1 MMGGQA
7 GEGAPETLVLADL
20 KAEWDGRFVR
30 VDAQVQQLAE
40 RGVLPPAVGALYKAA
55 LDAAPQSGDLA
66 AVSAWV
72 DAVARAENAAAHAAD
87 CAAFSSSRT
96 VWWLAL
102 YEFAVVA
109 LAVAGVGWL
118 AAAWTAVGV
127 LSPAGFGAAVVHGA
141 GAGGAAGVGGAGAV
155 GAAVLS
161 FLAAAVGGSVY
172 SLYSLYVGALHRTL
186 DRDALLWYVVKPIT
200 GGVMGAFVANIA
212 LFLAQSVTGGG
223 LSTAH
228 AGTGWLFYVLVAF
241 FGGYNEKFAAQLT
254 EIFASRVTGSA
265 FLMRQASA
273 KTAGNGGGVA
283 GGGSGGT
290 GGGPAKDA

>member
-1 MMGGQA
+1 MSQTTA
-7 GEGAPETLVLADL
+7 SSILTDAF
-20 KAEWDGRFVR
+20 GRVHE
-30 VDAQVQQLAE
+30 A
-40 RGVLPPAVGALYKAA
+40 LP
-55 LDAAPQSGDLA
+55 
-66 AVSAWV
+66 
-72 DAVARAENAAAHAAD
+72 R
-87 CAAFSSSRT
+87 
-96 VWWLAL
+96 
-102 YEFAVVA
+102 
-109 LAVAGVGWL
+109 
-118 AAAWTAVGV
+118 V
-127 LSPAGFGAAVVHGA
+127 LSG
-141 GAGGAAGVGGAGAV
+141 
-155 GAAVLS
+155 
-161 FLAAAVGGSVY
+161 
-172 SLYSLYVGALHRTL
+172 L
-186 DRDALLWYVVKPIT
+186 DRDALLWYAVKPIT
-200 GGVMGAFVANIA
+200 GGVMGAFVANVA

>member
-1 MMGGQA
+1 MGGQPDGVVQEA
-7 GEGAPETLVLADL
+7 QVLAGL
-20 KAEWDGRFVR
+20 RAEWEGRFAR
-30 VDAQVQQLAE
+30 VDAQVQELAE
-40 RGVLPPAVGALYKAA
+40 QGVLTPAVGALYKAA
-55 LDAAPQSGDLA
+55 LDALPQYGDLA
-66 AVSAWV
+66 AVPAWV
-72 DAVARAENAAAHAAD
+72 DAVARVESAAAHAGR
-87 CAAFSSSRT
+87 CLAFSASRS

-102 YEFAVVA
+102 YEFLVFA
-109 LAVAGVGWL
+109 LAVAGGVWVAVGWMADPNGAGVGL
-118 AAAWTAVGV
+118 AT
-127 LSPAGFGAAVVHGA
+127 A
-141 GAGGAAGVGGAGAV
+141 GAGGA
-155 GAAVLS
+155 GAATAAAVS

-186 DRDALLWYVVKPIT
+186 DRDALLWYIVKPVT

-223 LSTAH
+223 LSVAH

-273 KTAGNGGGVA
+273 KAAGGTEGAAA
-283 GGGSGGT
+283 GGGRTASGG
-290 GGGPAKDA
+290 GGGAGSAKGA